1 MEVLHFRVAECVK
14 HGIIPGRTVRD
25 LFIQVDRDKYPDA
38 FKLPG
43 VYALGLS
50 GSPYKS
56 EYMLLHL
63 LVDELPRHDMIA
75 LHAVNDNIVDTS
87 KTTFPYKGNIVYTI
101 TDYEYIKPDDEL
113 EVLTRRVGKTLPM
126 VVDKEIE
133 IFRNLN
139 RSGMQR
145 MLMSTYVNGK
155 MVLVITDGDERDDVM
170 FLALE
175 ENDRIQAKFYAN
187 IALNNI
193 KAGTSVIR
201 PLSEAEKIEL
211 INTIKEINNE
221 ERCR

>member
-25 LFIQVDRDKYPDA
+25 LFIQLDRDKYPDA

-126 VVDKEIE
+126 VEV
-133 IFRNLN
+133 FRNLN
-139 RSGMQR
+139 RSDTQR
-145 MLMSTYVNGK
+145 MLMSTYANGK

-170 FLALE
+170 FLALGE
-175 ENDRIQAKFYAN
+175 TDSIQAKFYAN

-201 PLSEAEKIEL
+201 PLSEAEKLEVIS
-211 INTIKEINNE
+211 TIKEINNE
-221 ERCR
+221 ERY